1 MVKKWGAI
9 LLIVVLMNGCSAKTD
24 ENVKEE
30 ESKNEQTEEIETK
43 QVTPEQKNK
52 TANIPSNK
60 TENSADERLVNGLNM
75 CVPLFKE
82 VKEKVAQSNNLD
94 KKTIDPQK
102 VEEAIAKSEEI
113 YKCIENNMNDL
124 SGTIQY
130 SKTRDTFFS
139 SIQELIKFKNKTKLF
154 LQNNNFNDYIEAM
167 AHFTKALEKIDETVT
182 VYQEEQKQ

>member
-1 MVKKWGAI
+1 
-9 LLIVVLMNGCSAKTD
+9 
-24 ENVKEE
+24 
-30 ESKNEQTEEIETK
+30 
-43 QVTPEQKNK
+43 
-52 TANIPSNK
+52 
-60 TENSADERLVNGLNM
+60 
-75 CVPLFKE
+75 
-82 VKEKVAQSNNLD
+82 
-94 KKTIDPQK
+94 
-102 VEEAIAKSEEI
+102 
-113 YKCIENNMNDL
+113 MNDL